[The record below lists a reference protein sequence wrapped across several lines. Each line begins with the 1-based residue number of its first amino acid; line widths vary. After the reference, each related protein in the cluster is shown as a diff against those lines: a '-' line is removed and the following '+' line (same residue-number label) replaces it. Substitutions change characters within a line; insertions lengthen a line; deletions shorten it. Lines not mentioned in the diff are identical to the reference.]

1 MKKLDITFVAT
12 PYDNSEQSCL
22 QKKTTVTFW
31 SLILVK
37 VTQNLINWSLAIKFH

>member
-22 QKKTTVTFW
+22 QKKRQWPFD
-31 SLILVK
+31 L
-37 VTQNLINWSLAIKFH
+37 